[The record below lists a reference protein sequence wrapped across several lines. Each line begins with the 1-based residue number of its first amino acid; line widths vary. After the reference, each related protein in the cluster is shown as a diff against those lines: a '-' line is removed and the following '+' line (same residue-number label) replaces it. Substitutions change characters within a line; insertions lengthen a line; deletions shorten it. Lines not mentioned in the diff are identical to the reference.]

1 MVKFDHQVIE
11 ILNEYIPDIY
21 NKSIDISVLELDID
35 YRNKAQEIMYQ
46 INNFKEKADN
56 YRRRRIS
63 NDHITDNISSLQN
76 KYTLYMTWGALQV
89 FYKNNINNFDYNIL
103 DLHGLYQKEASA
115 IEDPDCIAPSQKEAS
130 AILYICIKYLNL
142 KKLNIITG
150 KGKGVIYNITQSI
163 LKEFSIKFK
172 LQDNFIIT
180 F

>member
-115 IEDPDCIAPSQKEAS
+115 I
-130 AILYICIKYLNL
+130 LYICIKYLNL

>member
-46 INNFKEKADN
+46 INNFKEKAHDYN
-56 YRRRRIS
+56 RRKIS
-63 NDHITDNISSLQN
+63 CNHISDNISSLQN

-103 DLHGLYQKEASA
+103 DLHGLN
-115 IEDPDCIAPSQKEAS
+115 QKEAS

>member
-115 IEDPDCIAPSQKEAS
+115 I
-130 AILYICIKYLNL
+130 LYICIKYLNL

-163 LKEFSIKFK
+163 IKEFSIKFK
-172 LQDNFIIT
+172 LQDNCIIT